1 MPTHYQIHRRD
12 DVQNSLPERR
22 EDRDQ
27 HGAALETKLTGAQ
40 QAVVLN
46 KRAQGF
52 AVRFMREHLFFA
64 PEVVLE
70 APDGFTF
77 FIVSANGRMSPFY
90 NLRDGDVS

>member
-1 MPTHYQIHRRD
+1 
-12 DVQNSLPERR
+12 
-22 EDRDQ
+22 
-27 HGAALETKLTGAQ
+27 
-40 QAVVLN
+40 
-46 KRAQGF
+46 
-52 AVRFMREHLFFA
+52 MREHLFFA